1 VTVTKSPNHQ
11 ITKSSSGFTLIE
23 VLVATAIMGISL
35 GVLLSGFAQGHR
47 QAFRGDMAREA
58 AYIAES
64 VLYGLPH
71 EFRGQMSDVR
81 RRMSDI
87 GSLSSGEEDVED
99 HPGWSYK
106 VEVRDLV
113 LKITVQDQEEK
124 EIEVPEMKELVLTV
138 HPPYNAHPFVLISWI
153 PAEQI

>member
-1 VTVTKSPNHQ
+1 MTITKSPNHQ
-11 ITKSSSGFTLIE
+11 ITNFPSGFTLIE

-64 VLYGLPH
+64 VLYGLSH
-71 EFRGQMSDVR
+71 ELEP
-81 RRMSDI
+81 
-87 GSLSSGEEDVED
+87 LSSIEEEVED

-113 LKITVQDQEEK
+113 LEITPQDQEEK
-124 EIEVPEMKELVLTV
+124 EIEIPELKELVLTIQ
-138 HPPYNAHPFVLISWI
+138 PPYNAHPFVLIGWI
-153 PAEQI
+153 PAEKI

>member
-1 VTVTKSPNHQ
+1 MTITKSPNHQ

-23 VLVATAIMGISL
+23 VLVATAIMGIAL

-64 VLYGLPH
+64 VLYGLATN
-71 EFRGQMSDVR
+71 ELE
-81 RRMSDI
+81 
-87 GSLSSGEEDVED
+87 SLSSNEEDVED

-106 VEVRDLV
+106 VEIRDLV
-113 LKITVQDQEEK
+113 LKIIPQDQEEK
-124 EIEVPEMKELVLTV
+124 EIETPELKELILTV
-138 HPPYNAHPFVLISWI
+138 QPPYNAHPFVLTSWI

>member
-1 VTVTKSPNHQ
+1 MTITKSPNHQ
-11 ITKSSSGFTLIE
+11 ITKFSSGFTLIE

-64 VLYGLPH
+64 VLYGLSH
-71 EFRGQMSDVR
+71 ELE
-81 RRMSDI
+81 
-87 GSLSSGEEDVED
+87 SLSSIEKEVED

-113 LKITVQDQEEK
+113 LKITPQDQDQEEK
-124 EIEVPEMKELVLTV
+124 EIEIPELKELVLTIQ
-138 HPPYNAHPFVLISWI
+138 PSYNAHPFVLTSWI
-153 PAEQI
+153 PTEKI

>member
-1 VTVTKSPNHQ
+1 MTITKSPNHQ

-64 VLYGLPH
+64 VLHGLATNEP
-71 EFRGQMSDVR
+71 E
-81 RRMSDI
+81 
-87 GSLSSGEEDVED
+87 SLSSNEEDVED

-113 LKITVQDQEEK
+113 VKMADQEKK
-124 EIEVPEMKELVLTV
+124 EIEVPELKELIFTV
-138 HPPYNAHPFVLISWI
+138 QPPYNAHPFVLTSWI

>member
-1 VTVTKSPNHQ
+1 MTITKSPNHQ
-11 ITKSSSGFTLIE
+11 ITNFSSGFTLIE

-64 VLYGLPH
+64 VLYGLSH
-71 EFRGQMSDVR
+71 ELEP
-81 RRMSDI
+81 
-87 GSLSSGEEDVED
+87 LSSIEEEEVED

-113 LKITVQDQEEK
+113 LEITPQDQEEK
-124 EIEVPEMKELVLTV
+124 EIEIPELKELVLTIQ
-138 HPPYNAHPFVLISWI
+138 PPYNAHPFVLIGWI
-153 PAEQI
+153 PAEKI

>member
-1 VTVTKSPNHQ
+1 VTITKLPNYQ

-71 EFRGQMSDVR
+71 ELE
-81 RRMSDI
+81 
-87 GSLSSGEEDVED
+87 SLSSSEEDVED

-106 VEVRDLV
+106 VEIRDLV
-113 LKITVQDQEEK
+113 LKITAQDQDQDQEEK
-124 EIEVPEMKELVLTV
+124 EIEVPELKELVLTV
-138 HPPYNAHPFVLISWI
+138 QPPYDAHSFVLTSWI

>member
-1 VTVTKSPNHQ
+1 MTITKSPNHQ

-64 VLYGLPH
+64 VLYGLAN
-71 EFRGQMSDVR
+71 ELE
-81 RRMSDI
+81 
-87 GSLSSGEEDVED
+87 SLSSSEEDVED
-99 HPGWSYK
+99 YPGWSYK
-106 VEVRDLV
+106 VEIQYLV
-113 LKITVQDQEEK
+113 VKMADQEEK
-124 EIEVPEMKELVLTV
+124 EMEVPELKELILTV
-138 HPPYNAHPFVLISWI
+138 QPPYNAHPFVLTRWI
-153 PAEQI
+153 PAE

>member
-1 VTVTKSPNHQ
+1 MTITKSPNHQ
-11 ITKSSSGFTLIE
+11 ITKFSSGFTLIE
-23 VLVATAIMGISL
+23 VLIATAIMGISL

-64 VLYGLPH
+64 VLYGLATN
-71 EFRGQMSDVR
+71 ELE
-81 RRMSDI
+81 
-87 GSLSSGEEDVED
+87 SLSLSEEDVED

-106 VEVRDLV
+106 VETRDLV
-113 LKITVQDQEEK
+113 LKITAQDQEEK
-124 EIEVPEMKELVLTV
+124 EIEIPELTEFVLTV
-138 HPPYNAHPFVLISWI
+138 RPPYDAHSFVLTSWI

>member
-1 VTVTKSPNHQ
+1 
-11 ITKSSSGFTLIE
+11 
-23 VLVATAIMGISL
+23 MGISL

-64 VLYGLPH
+64 VLYGLPN
-71 EFRGQMSDVR
+71 ELES
-81 RRMSDI
+81 I
-87 GSLSSGEEDVED
+87 SSSEEEVED

-106 VEVRDLV
+106 VEIQDLV
-113 LKITVQDQEEK
+113 LKIMAQDQEER
-124 EIEVPEMKELVLTV
+124 EIEVPELKELVLTI
-138 HPPYNAHPFVLISWI
+138 HSPYDTHPFVLTSWI

>member
-1 VTVTKSPNHQ
+1 MT

-23 VLVATAIMGISL
+23 VLVATAIMGILL

-64 VLYGLPH
+64 VLHGLPH
-71 EFRGQMSDVR
+71 EFRGQMSDVGR
-81 RRMSDI
+81 RTSDI
-87 GSLSSGEEDVED
+87 GSLSSREGEVED

-113 LKITVQDQEEK
+113 LKITAQDQEEK
-124 EIEVPEMKELVLTV
+124 EIEVPELKELVLTV
-138 HPPYNAHPFVLISWI
+138 HPPYNAHPFVLTSWI
-153 PAEQI
+153 PAEKI

>member
-1 VTVTKSPNHQ
+1 VTITKSPNHQ

-64 VLYGLPH
+64 VLYGLATN
-71 EFRGQMSDVR
+71 ELA
-81 RRMSDI
+81 
-87 GSLSSGEEDVED
+87 SLSSSEEDVED

-113 LKITVQDQEEK
+113 LKITAQDQEEK
-124 EIEVPEMKELVLTV
+124 EMEIPELKELVLTV
-138 HPPYNAHPFVLISWI
+138 QPPYDAHSFVLTSWI

>member
-1 VTVTKSPNHQ
+1 MTITKSPNHQ
-11 ITKSSSGFTLIE
+11 ITKFSSGFTLIE

-64 VLYGLPH
+64 VLYGLSH
-71 EFRGQMSDVR
+71 ELE
-81 RRMSDI
+81 
-87 GSLSSGEEDVED
+87 SLSSIEKEVED

-113 LKITVQDQEEK
+113 LKITPQDQDQEEK
-124 EIEVPEMKELVLTV
+124 EIEISELKELVLTIQ
-138 HPPYNAHPFVLISWI
+138 PSYNAHPFVLTSWI
-153 PAEQI
+153 PTEKI

>member
-1 VTVTKSPNHQ
+1 VTITKSPNHQ
-11 ITKSSSGFTLIE
+11 ITKFSSGFTLIE
-23 VLVATAIMGISL
+23 VLVATAIMGIAL

-64 VLYGLPH
+64 VLYGLSH
-71 EFRGQMSDVR
+71 ELE
-81 RRMSDI
+81 
-87 GSLSSGEEDVED
+87 SLSSIEEEVED

-113 LKITVQDQEEK
+113 LKITAQDQEEK
-124 EIEVPEMKELVLTV
+124 EIEIPELEELVLTV
-138 HPPYNAHPFVLISWI
+138 QPPYNAHPFVLTSWI

>member
-1 VTVTKSPNHQ
+1 MTITKSP
-11 ITKSSSGFTLIE
+11 SGFTLIE
-23 VLVATAIMGISL
+23 VLIATAIMGVAL

-71 EFRGQMSDVR
+71 ELE
-81 RRMSDI
+81 
-87 GSLSSGEEDVED
+87 SLSSSEEDVED

-106 VEVRDLV
+106 VEIRDLV
-113 LKITVQDQEEK
+113 LKITALDQEEK
-124 EIEVPEMKELVLTV
+124 EIELPEMKELILTV
-138 HPPYNAHPFVLISWI
+138 QPPYDAHPFILTSWI
-153 PAEQI
+153 PA

>member
-1 VTVTKSPNHQ
+1 MTVTKSPNHQ
-11 ITKSSSGFTLIE
+11 ITKFSGFTLIE

-64 VLYGLPH
+64 VLCGLPH
-71 EFRGQMSDVR
+71 KLE
-81 RRMSDI
+81 
-87 GSLSSGEEDVED
+87 SLSSSEKEVED

-113 LKITVQDQEEK
+113 LKITPQDQEER
-124 EIEVPEMKELVLTV
+124 EIEVPELKELVLTV
-138 HPPYNAHPFVLISWI
+138 HPPYNARPFVLTGWI

>member
-1 VTVTKSPNHQ
+1 VTITKSPNHQ

-23 VLVATAIMGISL
+23 VLVATAIMGIAL

-64 VLYGLPH
+64 VLYGLATN
-71 EFRGQMSDVR
+71 ELE
-81 RRMSDI
+81 
-87 GSLSSGEEDVED
+87 SLSSNEEDVED

-106 VEVRDLV
+106 VEIRDLV
-113 LKITVQDQEEK
+113 LKIIPQDQEEK
-124 EIEVPEMKELVLTV
+124 EIETPELKELILTV
-138 HPPYNAHPFVLISWI
+138 QPPYNAHPFVLTSWI